1 MTFSTDTVNGWKIN
15 AEDKIQIGIEKT
27 SETAFFLRIFVRG
40 EKVTEI
46 PGTVVEFQTSVFGG
60 FKSPETVKA
69 EDVQGNQYAVNYLE
83 KQNVLRMEI
92 GQTGDYFL
100 TDGESENIGD
110 QTVEDSVEAISDGE
124 DIGFTEEPMPEE
136 ETEQKTEQ
144 KTENSAKQFLMIILT
159 LPAVCILVAAII
171 FAIRKKRR

>member
-69 EDVQGNQYAVNYLE
+69 EDVQGNQYTVSYQE
-83 KQNVLRMEI
+83 KQNVLRVEI
-92 GQTGDYFL
+92 GQTGD
-100 TDGESENIGD
+100 
-110 QTVEDSVEAISDGE
+110 
-124 DIGFTEEPMPEE
+124 
-136 ETEQKTEQ
+136 
-144 KTENSAKQFLMIILT
+144 
-159 LPAVCILVAAII
+159 
-171 FAIRKKRR
+171 